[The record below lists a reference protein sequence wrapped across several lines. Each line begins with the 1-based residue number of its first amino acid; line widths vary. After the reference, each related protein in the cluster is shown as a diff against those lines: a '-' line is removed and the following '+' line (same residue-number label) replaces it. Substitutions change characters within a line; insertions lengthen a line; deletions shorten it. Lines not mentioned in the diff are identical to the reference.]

1 MDRAGLIR
9 YITERFSVEE
19 EQPWGEGQG
28 SVFRHPDN
36 RKWFAVGML
45 VPYSRLGIQREGAAD
60 IIDVKTGPLL
70 MGSYLG
76 QPGILPG
83 YHMNKNHWLTV
94 LLDGTAS
101 DEGIKELLE
110 ISWELTKQTGGGRH
124 VRTDA
129 GK

>member
-1 MDRAGLIR
+1 MWRTMDREGVIR
-9 YITERFSVEE
+9 YIAERFSVQE

-36 RKWFAVGML
+36 RKWFAVGMRVL
-45 VPYSRLGIQREGAAD
+45 RSRLGLRQDGAVD

-94 LLDGTAS
+94 LLDGTAP
-101 DEGIKELLE
+101 DDVIKELLE
-110 ISWELTKQTGGGRH
+110 VSWELTKQNGGRKH
-124 VRTDA
+124 V
-129 GK
+129 